1 MKQATSQQLKDLG
14 LILSGSFIMA
24 IAYALFIAPAS
35 IVPGGVYG
43 LSIIIN
49 HLSRGIWEG
58 LPEGLPIGA
67 VALCFNIPLFL
78 LAARQLGRFSAYKTA
93 ITFVLVA
100 VFTDLITQLSGG
112 KPLVEDEPLLSSFYG
127 GAILGFSVYLIF
139 LAQSTCA
146 GTDTLARVLAR
157 KMNLKLSNLIIIV
170 DSVVVLLGLLTF
182 GDWRV
187 PLYSWLTIFVYGKVV
202 DILQPTN
209 PHKSVFIIS
218 DRPDE
223 LRDMLVGKGIKGTLL
238 KGRGMY
244 KGLER
249 EVIFIITERKYLPS
263 LKREVLMLD
272 SKAFITTAD
281 ASNDTTP
288 ELI

>member
-1 MKQATSQQLKDLG
+1 MKQNVSQHLKDLG
-14 LILSGSFIMA
+14 LIVVGSFIMA
-24 IAYALFIAPAS
+24 IAYALFIAPSS

-49 HLSRGIWEG
+49 HLSKGIWESAPNG
-58 LPEGLPIGA
+58 LLIGA
-67 VALCFNIPLFL
+67 VALCFNIPLFF

-93 ITFVLVA
+93 ITFVLIA
-100 VFTDLITQLSGG
+100 FFTDLITQFSGG

-157 KMNLKLSNLIIIV
+157 KMNVKLSSLIIII
-170 DSVVVLLGLLTF
+170 DSIIVLLGLITF

-187 PLYSWLTIFVYGKVV
+187 PLYSWITIFVYGKVV

-218 DRPDE
+218 DRPTE
-223 LRDMLVGKGIKGTLL
+223 LRDMLVEKGIRGTLL
-238 KGRGMY
+238 HGRGMY
-244 KGLER
+244 QGLER
-249 EVIFIITERKYLPS
+249 EVIFIITERKHLPA
-263 LKREVLMLD
+263 LKRDVLGLD
-272 SKAFITTAD
+272 PRAFITTAD